1 MYNKKSMTNINK
13 LVFNYFLILFS
24 AIPLS
29 ILIGSTISIINILII
44 DLSFIFL
51 IIYKRQ
57 FNFLKNK
64 VVIYLIFLYFYL
76 IFNTF
81 ISIDY
86 SMSITRNLGFLRII
100 VFFIAFNYF
109 YHQNL
114 FFEKMIK
121 FWIIIIL
128 IVIFDVFIEKIFGK
142 NILGYGELYG
152 DRIVSFFKD
161 EPIVGGYLNSFFLII
176 AGFFLNKKK
185 YNGKLFFLLVIILL
199 LTAIFLTGERSNYI
213 KALLGIFILVF
224 LYKGFN
230 YKKKLLFTIF
240 NLLLVIIILFNS
252 SFLKTRYLN
261 QIRTALSNDSIYFNL
276 YRSGFEVF
284 KNYKLFGVG
293 NKNYRVETCKLEN
306 LTIGNKS
313 LFKMKKGYIC
323 TTHPHQIYFEFLSE
337 HGIIGTV
344 ILLYIFYK
352 LIFSKIKTTINK
364 NNYIQLGAFV
374 YLLVVFL
381 PVIPSGSFFNDY
393 NLTLFAINLAIF
405 YASDKN
411 SNIFKILK

>member
-1 MYNKKSMTNINK
+1 LYNKKSMTNINK

-252 SFLKTRYLN
+252 SF
-261 QIRTALSNDSIYFNL
+261 
-276 YRSGFEVF
+276 
-284 KNYKLFGVG
+284 
-293 NKNYRVETCKLEN
+293 
-306 LTIGNKS
+306 
-313 LFKMKKGYIC
+313 
-323 TTHPHQIYFEFLSE
+323 
-337 HGIIGTV
+337 
-344 ILLYIFYK
+344 
-352 LIFSKIKTTINK
+352 
-364 NNYIQLGAFV
+364 
-374 YLLVVFL
+374 
-381 PVIPSGSFFNDY
+381 
-393 NLTLFAINLAIF
+393 
-405 YASDKN
+405 
-411 SNIFKILK
+411 